1 MIGDS
6 PHDAAGGEP
15 SGSVELPSGA
25 DPMRSDSLLAGAVLR
40 GLAQGWLPGLAWL
53 DGAGFGRSFVGAEPD
68 LVIEGDDVSQL
79 DSVDARWRSDR
90 SRVWVG
96 WLTYELGVDHLL
108 GRRAGRGP
116 RPGLCLRRYP
126 AMIERDLD
134 GTVRTHGDQDAI
146 GRLQAVL
153 RRAAAAPLQD
163 PPWPLEPLRP
173 RLAPEEHRARL
184 ERARQHLAAGET
196 TQINLSQQFGARWKA
211 SAPPGTPVR
220 VASAY
225 ANVRRARPAAMGAVL
240 EADADTWFLSN
251 SPEMLL
257 DVRRGQGHAG
267 ADLAHMWPIKGTRPR
282 DSDPGRDAAAAEA
295 LRTHEAD
302 RVQHRATLAL
312 VCDDLGRIALPG
324 TIQAATEPSLV
335 SRPTMHHLVSQVT
348 AGLPADLPLRT
359 VVEAVFPGAS
369 ISGIPKR
376 RTVELIDQL
385 EEHARGI
392 YCGAIVV
399 LEPRG
404 LTMSIPIRTSVV
416 DRYGLTLCVGGG
428 VPLVP
433 DPETEQQETLAKI
446 AAFSAP

>member
-1 MIGDS
+1 MTGESISRPTPQAVVAGE
-6 PHDAAGGEP
+6 PAAGLEAM
-15 SGSVELPSGA
+15 SHEA
-25 DPMRSDSLLAGAVLR
+25 ALAGMVLR

-53 DGAGFGRSFVGAEPD
+53 DGAAFGRSFVGAEPD
-68 LVIEGDDVSQL
+68 LVIEGDDIAQL
-79 DSVDARWRSDR
+79 DGVDARWRADR

-126 AMIERDLD
+126 AVLEREAD
-134 GTVRTHGDQDAI
+134 GTTRMHGDPEAAQ
-146 GRLQAVL
+146 RLEAVL
-153 RRAAAAPLQD
+153 RRAAATPRLD

-173 RLAPEEHRARL
+173 RLAPEEHHART
-184 ERARQHLAAGET
+184 ERARQHLAAGDT
-196 TQINLSQQFGARWKA
+196 QQINLSQQFGARWKA

-220 VASAY
+220 VAGAY
-225 ANVRRARPAAMGAVL
+225 ANLRRVRPAPMGAVL

-251 SPEMLL
+251 SPELLL
-257 DVRRGQGHAG
+257 DVRRGEGEG
-267 ADLAHMWPIKGTRPR
+267 GGDLARTWPIKGTRPR
-282 DSDPGRDAAAAEA
+282 DDDPARDAAAAHA
-295 LRTHEAD
+295 LHRGEVD
-302 RVQHRATLAL
+302 RAQHRSTVALA
-312 VCDDLGRIALPG
+312 CDDLARIAVPG
-324 TIQAATEPSLV
+324 TIQADPEPRLV
-335 SRPTMHHLVSQVT
+335 TQPTMHHLVSEVVAT
-348 AGLPADLPLRT
+348 LPADLSLRT

-369 ISGIPKR
+369 ITGVPKR

-404 LTMSIPIRTSVV
+404 LTMSIPIRTGVL

-428 VPLVP
+428 VPAVA
-433 DPETEQQETLAKI
+433 DPEGEHQETLAKL